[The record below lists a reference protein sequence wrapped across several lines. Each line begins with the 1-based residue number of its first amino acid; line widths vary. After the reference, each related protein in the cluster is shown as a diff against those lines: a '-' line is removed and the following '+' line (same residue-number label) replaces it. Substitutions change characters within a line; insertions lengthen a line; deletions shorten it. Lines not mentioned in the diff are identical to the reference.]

1 MNLTEE
7 QILQNLLKI
16 SENKT
21 TIMVSHRISSVKNA
35 NKIIVL
41 EDGKIIQQGTH
52 NNLVNS
58 EGYNK
63 ELYAKQLLEK
73 EM

>member
-1 MNLTEE
+1 M
-7 QILQNLLKI
+7 
-16 SENKT
+16 
-21 TIMVSHRISSVKNA
+21 SHRISSVKNA
-35 NKIIVL
+35 DKIIVL

-52 NNLVNS
+52 NKLVNS
-58 EGYNK
+58 EGYYK